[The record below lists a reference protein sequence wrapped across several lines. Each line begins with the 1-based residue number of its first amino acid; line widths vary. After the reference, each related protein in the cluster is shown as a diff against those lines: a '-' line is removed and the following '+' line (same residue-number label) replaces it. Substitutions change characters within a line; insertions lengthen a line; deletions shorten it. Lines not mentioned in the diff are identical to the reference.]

1 MTDLDHK
8 LRLKKGQGKAVSIY
22 CFITDRNFKMTDN
35 RDYTP
40 ELIKILNDIVRSYDR
55 LIPTKLEKN
64 KYGSKY

>member
-8 LRLKKGQGKAVSIY
+8 LRLKKDKKRRYLHIASQQIE
-22 CFITDRNFKMTDN
+22 NFKMTDN

-40 ELIKILNDIVRSYDR
+40 EFIKILNDIVRSYDR
-55 LIPTKLEKN
+55 LTPTKLEKN